1 MKSNWSLKS
10 KEEMENM
17 FQQTEKQ
24 FSILMDNDELEKTSN
39 FFNGLA
45 DETRLKIIS
54 LLWMGDLCMCEIV
67 AALKAASS
75 TISHHLKILEEG
87 GIILSRREGKF
98 TIYRVNKDQSYIIYL
113 RGCKPYEIQLEFEV

>member
-10 KEEMENM
+10 NEEMENIL
-17 FQQTEKQ
+17 QQTEKQ

-54 LLWMGDLCMCEIV
+54 LLWMSDLCMCEIV
-67 AALKAASS
+67 AALNTPSS
-75 TISHHLKILEEG
+75 TISHHLKIMEKG
-87 GIILSRREGKF
+87 GVIHQGVKESLPSIS
-98 TIYRVNKDQSYIIYL
+98 VNKDKL
-113 RGCKPYEIQLEFEV
+113 T

>member
-10 KEEMENM
+10 KDEMENM

-67 AALKAASS
+67 AVLKAAPS

-98 TIYRVNKDQSYIIYL
+98 TIYRVNKNQLTWVIPYL
-113 RGCKPYEIQLEFEV
+113 NSEVRFIV

>member
-10 KEEMENM
+10 KDEMENM

-67 AALKAASS
+67 AALKAAPS

-98 TIYRVNKDQSYIIYL
+98 TIYRVNKNQLTWVIPYL
-113 RGCKPYEIQLEFEV
+113 NSEVRFIV

>member
-39 FFNGLA
+39 FFTGLA

-54 LLWMGDLCMCEIV
+54 LLWMSDLCMCEIV

-98 TIYRVNKDQSYIIYL
+98 TIYRVNKDQLTSVIPYL
-113 RGCKPYEIQLEFEV
+113 TSFSRSLPLL

>member
-1 MKSNWSLKS
+1 MKSNWGLKS
-10 KEEMENM
+10 KDEMENM

-67 AALKAASS
+67 AVLKAAPS

-98 TIYRVNKDQSYIIYL
+98 TIYRVNKNQLTWVIPYL
-113 RGCKPYEIQLEFEV
+113 NSEVRL